1 MQYITAYQEKER
13 HQIDFGTKSRT
24 KQAHVKETDINHIM
38 KKFLKTG
45 LMEHSR
51 NHQPDYGF
59 ATSEDF
65 HTSMNIITRANSM
78 FEDLPS
84 QIRSRF
90 ENRPDKFLDFVND
103 ENNQQEMVK
112 MGLLDPIYQYKP
124 EDISEQSSEI
134 DSGNTEETRS
144 ESSEKTDS

>member
-1 MQYITAYQEKER
+1 
-13 HQIDFGTKSRT
+13 
-24 KQAHVKETDINHIM
+24 
-38 KKFLKTG
+38 
-45 LMEHSR
+45 
-51 NHQPDYGF
+51 
-59 ATSEDF
+59 
-65 HTSMNIITRANSM
+65 M